1 MAMGYLAWL
10 KRLILL
16 VLCAC
21 GGPVAATVLDVAAL
35 PSQPLVGQYLDYLV
49 DPQGDLSAAQVALLP
64 AERWQASPSASPNFG
79 FTTQVYW
86 FRLQLANSA
95 TTALQKLLS
104 IDYPVLDQVQLFIAS
119 EHGIE
124 PLASLG
130 DSLPAASREL
140 PNPWLLQ
147 SLWLPAQSQ
156 KNLYFRVQTN
166 GAVQFPLGLWQPQG
180 FIVAQ
185 QGFLLGQG
193 MYFGAVL
200 IMVLYNLFIFILV
213 RDFSYLVFVL
223 SMCCYGLLQGTVQG
237 FTPLYLWPNLP
248 AMGVLTPLLI
258 ALYSATVAWFAVL
271 FLRLPKE
278 QPGYARWL
286 TGYAL
291 LMAGL
296 ALASLWL
303 PYNLSVRLST
313 LLTLPGLLL
322 VIYVGLRMLF
332 KGQRAA
338 RYFVLAW
345 LTFLCASAVLAL
357 NKIGL
362 LPNNFASEFAPQ
374 VSHVLIC
381 VLLSFALSD
390 RINAERRARFLA
402 QKQLL
407 RTEREAS
414 HEHERLHGLQLHAQR
429 EELAARQAA
438 IEATAESR
446 AKSEFLSTMSHEI
459 RTPMNGVLGMTEL
472 LRDSELAPQQRQYLE
487 VIERSGRAL
496 LSIINDILDYSKIEA
511 GKLNIEALDFDLDE
525 LCLECASMFTNLA
538 ETKQLELLCSVA
550 PGTPTLI
557 NGDPTRLRQI
567 LLNLLGN
574 AFKFTDSGFV
584 HLRVSLQA
592 PEGIAQAKHN
602 LLFEVCDSGIG
613 ISPEGQAK
621 LFKAFSQAE
630 QGTTRKYGGSGLGLS
645 ICARLAELMGGQIGV
660 HSVAGAGACFW
671 FSIGC
676 RDADASFVSS
686 QVLPFWNLKGCR
698 VLLVD
703 DSPEYLQMLHEQ
715 VQHWG
720 MQVQSVPAGAQALAL
735 LRSAAARGE
744 GFQIACLDY
753 SMPGMN
759 GLQLAAAIKADPAL
773 ASVRCLLLSAAR
785 DTPGRAE
792 LEAAGITLAL
802 QKPASAVVLKGA
814 FRQLLSGLNEPPRA
828 VHGPLLAVP
837 EGFCVLVAEDNPV
850 NQMVIR
856 GLLGKLG
863 VACELVGNGREAVNR
878 LLAAPGQF
886 SLVLMDCE
894 MPEMDGYQATQA
906 IRELERCQPGPAVRV
921 LALTAHAL
929 QEHVERCIAAGMN
942 GHLAKPLSL
951 DSLREALQ
959 QHLQALSGAEDAARG
974 AV

>member
-1 MAMGYLAWL
+1 MAVGCLQWL
-10 KRLILL
+10 RRLILL
-16 VLCAC
+16 GLCAC
-21 GGPVAATVLDVAAL
+21 GLPVAATVLDVVAV
-35 PSQPLVGQYLDYLV
+35 PSQALVGQYLDYLV
-49 DPQGDLSAAQVALLP
+49 DPSGALSATQVVRLP

-79 FTTQVYW
+79 FSAEVYW
-86 FRLQLANSA
+86 FRLRLSNSSA
-95 TTALQKLLS
+95 QPLQKLLS
-104 IDYPVLDQVQLFIAS
+104 IDYPVLDQVQLFNADAS
-119 EHGIE
+119 GVQL
-124 PLASLG
+124 LATLG

-147 SLWLPAQSQ
+147 AVWLAPEAQ
-156 KNLYFRVQTN
+156 KTLYFRVQTN

-200 IMVLYNLFIFILV
+200 IMVLYNLFIYLLV
-213 RDFSYLVFVL
+213 RDLSYLVFVL

-237 FTPLYLWPNLP
+237 FTPLYLWPTLP
-248 AMGVLTPLLI
+248 VMGVLTPLLI
-258 ALYSATVAWFAVL
+258 ALYSATVAWFAVV
-271 FLRLPKE
+271 FLRLGLE
-278 QPGYARWL
+278 QPRYARWL
-286 TGYAL
+286 NGYAV
-291 LMAGL
+291 LMTVL
-296 ALASLWL
+296 ALASGWL
-303 PYNLSVRLST
+303 PYNLTVRLST

-322 VIYVGLRMLF
+322 TVYVSLRMLL

-338 RYFVLAW
+338 RYFILAW
-345 LTFLCASAVLAL
+345 LSFLCVSLVLAL

-362 LPNNFASEFAPQ
+362 LPNNFASDFAPQ
-374 VSHVLIC
+374 ISHVLIC

-407 RTEREAS
+407 RSERAARS
-414 HEHERLHGLQLHAQR
+414 EHERLHCLQLHAQR

-472 LRDSELAPQQRQYLE
+472 LRDSQLAPQQRQYLD

-511 GKLNIEALDFDLDE
+511 GKLSIEAVDFDLDE
-525 LCLECASMFTNLA
+525 LCLECASMFTNVA
-538 ETKQLELLCSVA
+538 ESKQIELLCSVA

-574 AFKFTDSGFV
+574 AFKFTDAGFV
-584 HLRVSLQA
+584 HLRVRLQTPA
-592 PEGIAQAKHN
+592 DDTQPLHA

-613 ISPEGQAK
+613 ISPAGQAK

-630 QGTTRKYGGSGLGLS
+630 QGTARKYGGSGLGLS
-645 ICARLAELMGGQIGV
+645 ISARLAELMGGSIGV
-660 HSVAGAGACFW
+660 QSSPGAGACFY
-671 FSIGC
+671 FSISC
-676 RDADASFVSS
+676 RDADDCFVRNQS
-686 QVLPFWNLKGCR
+686 LPFCDLNGCR
-698 VLLVD
+698 LLLVD
-703 DSPEYLQMLHEQ
+703 DSHEYLQMLHEQ
-715 VQHWG
+715 VQNWG
-720 MQVQSVPAGAQALAL
+720 MRVQSAANAEQALAW
-735 LRSAAARGE
+735 LRAAAHRGE
-744 GFQIACLDY
+744 GYQIACLDY
-753 SMPGMN
+753 RMPGMN
-759 GLQLAAAIKADPAL
+759 GLQLAAVITADPDL
-773 ASVRCLLLSAAR
+773 RGVRCLLLSAAR
-785 DTPGRAE
+785 DIPQPAE
-792 LEAAGITLAL
+792 LAAAGIHLAL
-802 QKPASAVVLKGA
+802 QKPASALVLKGA
-814 FRQLLSGLNEPPRA
+814 FSQLLSGLSEASP
-828 VHGPLLAVP
+828 VEHGPLLAVP
-837 EGFCVLVAEDNPV
+837 ADFRVLVAEDNPV

-878 LLAAPGQF
+878 LLEAPGQF
-886 SLVLMDCE
+886 SLLLMDCE

-906 IRELERCQPGPAVRV
+906 IRELERGQPRPAITV

-929 QEHVERCIAAGMN
+929 QEHVERCLDAGMD

-951 DSLREALQ
+951 NSLRAALQ
-959 QHLQALSGAEDAARG
+959 QHLQARYGDQGAALS
-974 AV
+974 